1 MGKRKKGKGRKGK
14 KGKEIMEKKGE
25 VTRAG
30 GIRGGDR
37 AANFTAVTAAG
48 RSRARGVRA
57 LHEGEKMA

>member
-1 MGKRKKGKGRKGK
+1 
-14 KGKEIMEKKGE
+14 

-48 RSRARGVRA
+48 RLRARGVRA
-57 LHEGEKMA
+57 LHEGGGKDGVTAIGFGCREI